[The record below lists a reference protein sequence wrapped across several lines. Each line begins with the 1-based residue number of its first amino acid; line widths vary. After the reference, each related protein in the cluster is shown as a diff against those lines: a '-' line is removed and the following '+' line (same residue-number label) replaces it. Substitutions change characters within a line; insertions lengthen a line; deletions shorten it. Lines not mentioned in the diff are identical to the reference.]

1 MDYLNQTKK
10 MTLNK
15 LNFESEELV
24 IYQIFFKFQKLE
36 NFSQIKIADYIF
48 KLEVNYSHKSENQ
61 QNYLRNLFLF
71 KNKKKFGALLQ
82 KE

>member
-24 IYQIFFKFQKLE
+24 IYQISFKFQKLE

-61 QNYLRNLFLF
+61 QNYLRNLFIF
-71 KNKKKFGALLQ
+71 IFKKKFGALLQ